1 MLLLN
6 MINNNELIDQI
17 KLYNKFLNS
26 DSVNKAYNFALEAHQ
41 NQKREEGVPYIIHPV
56 AVAKILTDLK
66 LDSATIT
73 TGLLHDTIEDTKET
87 YESVKKEFGEEVAN
101 LVDGVTKISALE
113 DKASI
118 DSKAENFRKLILAT
132 SKDIRVLLV
141 KLADRLH
148 NMRTIHF
155 LKDKD
160 KIIRK
165 AKETMEIYA
174 PLADRMGMNRIRD
187 ELEDLSFSVL
197 NKPARDLILE
207 RLKFIKNN
215 RDDTFKSISLD
226 LIELLKSN
234 GINATITGREKT
246 PFSIW
251 RKIQNKKISLE
262 QLTDII
268 GFRIVVKN
276 IEDCYKALGIFHSKF
291 STIPGKFKDYIS
303 TPKINKYKSIHT
315 SVIGPKKNRIEIQI
329 RTFEMQ
335 EFAERGIASHW
346 KYKSSEKFSELSWKE
361 YDWLRDLVEIIETGN
376 SPEHYYEFTKL
387 QMFQDNVFCF
397 TPEGAVIKLPMKATP
412 IDFAYAVH
420 TKIGNSAIGCLV
432 NGQDTTLQTT
442 LKNGDLVKI
451 ETSKN
456 ASPSLHWLSSSKTG
470 KARAAIR
477 RYWQDK
483 SLENTNLIE
492 KNYSST
498 IEVDLPHE
506 PGALGNICSLIGLNK
521 GNIINVELLDRREDY
536 LKFSFDLQI
545 KDLKNFTNLISQIK
559 QSNLKFRI
567 IRHKQKK
574 NAFIKRIFDN
584 FKRN

>member
-1 MLLLN
+1 
-6 MINNNELIDQI
+6 MINNSELIDKI
-17 KLYNKFLNS
+17 KSYNKFLNS
-26 DSVNKAYNFALEAHQ
+26 ESLNKAYSFALDAHQ

-56 AVAKILTDLK
+56 AVANILTELK

-73 TGLLHDTIEDTKET
+73 TGLLHDTIEDTNVT
-87 YESVKKEFGEEVAN
+87 YETVKKEFGEEVAN
-101 LVDGVTKISALE
+101 LVDGVTKLSALE
-113 DKASI
+113 DKAS
-118 DSKAENFRKLILAT
+118 DNSKAENFRKLILAT

-148 NMRTIHF
+148 NMRTINF
-155 LKDKD
+155 LKDKE

-197 NKPARDLILE
+197 NKPARELILD
-207 RLKFIKNN
+207 RLKFIKSN
-215 RDDTFKSISLD
+215 REDTFKLISAE
-226 LIELLKSN
+226 LIELLRNN
-234 GINATITGREKT
+234 GIQAKITGREKT

-268 GFRIVVKN
+268 GFRILVNNVD
-276 IEDCYKALGIFHSKF
+276 DCYKTLGIFHSKF
-291 STIPGKFKDYIS
+291 SAIPGKFKDYIS

-329 RTFEMQ
+329 RTNEMN

-346 KYKSSEKFSELSWKE
+346 KYKSSEKFSDLSWKE

-387 QMFQDNVFCF
+387 QMFQENVFCF
-397 TPEGAVIKLPMKATP
+397 TPKGAVIKLPKNATP

-420 TKIGNSAIGCLV
+420 TKVGDSAIGCNI
-432 NGQDTTLQTT
+432 NGRESTLQTD
-442 LKNGDLVKI
+442 LKNGDMI
-451 ETSKN
+451 EIISSKN
-456 ASPSLHWLSSSKTG
+456 ASPSLHWLSSCKTG
-470 KARAAIR
+470 KARASIR
-477 RYWQDK
+477 RYWEDK
-483 SLENTNLIE
+483 SLENLKSKE
-492 KNYSST
+492 KNYTST
-498 IEVDLPHE
+498 IIVDLPHK
-506 PGALGNICSLIGLNK
+506 PGALGNISSLIGINK
-521 GNIINVELLDRREDY
+521 GNILNVEMLEKKKDY
-536 LKFSFDLQI
+536 LQFSFDIQI

-559 QSNLKFRI
+559 QNDFNFKI
-567 IRHKQKK
+567 VRHKQKK
-574 NAFIKRIFDN
+574 NAFIRRIFKN

>member
-1 MLLLN
+1 
-6 MINNNELIDQI
+6 MINNNELINKI
-17 KLYNKFLNS
+17 KTYNKFLNS
-26 DSVNKAYNFALEAHQ
+26 ESLNKAYNFALDAHQ
-41 NQKREEGVPYIIHPV
+41 NQKRDEGVPYIIHPL
-56 AVAKILTDLK
+56 AVANILTELK

-73 TGLLHDTIEDTKET
+73 TGLLHDTIEDTNVT
-87 YESVKKEFGEEVAN
+87 YDTVKKEFGEEVAN

-113 DKASI
+113 DKASHS
-118 DSKAENFRKLILAT
+118 SKEENFRKLILAT

-148 NMRTIHF
+148 NMRTIQF
-155 LKDKD
+155 LKNKD
-160 KIIRK
+160 KITRK

-187 ELEDLSFSVL
+187 ELEDLSFAVL
-197 NKPARDLILE
+197 NKPARDLILD
-207 RLKFIKNN
+207 RLQFIKSNK
-215 RDDTFKSISLD
+215 DDTFKVISAELISL
-226 LIELLKSN
+226 LESR
-234 GINATITGREKT
+234 GIQTKIFGREKT

-268 GFRIVVKN
+268 GFRIIVTN
-276 IEDCYKALGIFHSKF
+276 IDDCYKTLGIFHNKF
-291 STIPGKFKDYIS
+291 SAIPGKFKDYIS
-303 TPKINKYKSIHT
+303 TPKINNYKSIHT

-329 RTFEMQ
+329 RTNEMH

-361 YDWLRDLVEIIETGN
+361 YDWLRDLVEIIETGS

-387 QMFQDNVFCF
+387 QMFQENVFCF
-397 TPEGAVIKLPMKATP
+397 TPKGSVIKLPRNATP

-420 TKIGNSAIGCLV
+420 TKIGESAVGCII
-432 NGQDTTLQTT
+432 NGNESTLQSE
-442 LKNGDLVKI
+442 LKNGDMI
-451 ETSKN
+451 EIITSKN

-470 KARAAIR
+470 KARASIR

-483 SLENTNLIE
+483 SLEKT
-492 KNYSST
+492 KVKDKSYTST
-498 IEVDLPHE
+498 LVVDLPHK
-506 PGALGNICSLIGLNK
+506 PGVLGNISSLIGMNQ
-521 GNIINVELLDRREDY
+521 GNILNVEMLKKKKDY
-536 LKFSFDLQI
+536 LQFSFELQI

-559 QSNLKFRI
+559 QNNFNFKI

-574 NAFIKRIFDN
+574 NAFIRRIFEN

>member
-1 MLLLN
+1 
-6 MINNNELIDQI
+6 MINNNELINEI
-17 KLYNKFLNS
+17 KSYNKFLNH
-26 DSVNKAYNFALEAHQ
+26 DSLNKAFKFAIDAHK
-41 NQKREEGVPYIIHPV
+41 NQKRDEGVPYIIHPV

-73 TGLLHDTIEDTKET
+73 TGLLHDTIEDTKVT
-87 YESVKKEFGEEVAN
+87 YETVKKEFGEEVAN

-113 DKASI
+113 DKASS

-148 NMRTIHF
+148 NMRTIKF
-155 LKDKD
+155 VKGKE
-160 KIIRK
+160 KMVRK

-187 ELEDLSFSVL
+187 ELEDLSFEIL
-197 NKPARDLILE
+197 NKEARDLIQE

-215 RDDTFKSISLD
+215 RDDNFKIISVE
-226 LIELLKSN
+226 LINLLKDN
-234 GINATITGREKT
+234 GVTATIAGREKT

-251 RKIQNKKISLE
+251 RKMQNKKISLE
-262 QLTDII
+262 QLTDIV
-268 GFRIVVKN
+268 GFRILLNSV
-276 IEDCYKALGIFHSKF
+276 EDCYKTLGILHSKY
-291 STIPGKFKDYIS
+291 SAIPGKFKDYIS

-315 SVIGPKKNRIEIQI
+315 ALIGPFKQRIEVQI
-329 RTFEMQ
+329 RTYEMH

-397 TPEGAVIKLPMKATP
+397 TPKGAVIKLPKNGTP

-420 TKIGNSAIGCLV
+420 TKVGDTAIGCEI
-432 NGQDTTLQTT
+432 NGKEMPVQTT
-442 LKNGDLVKI
+442 LKNGDMVKI
-451 ETSKN
+451 LTSSN
-456 ASPSLHWLSSSKTG
+456 VSPSLHWLSSSKTG
-470 KARAAIR
+470 KARASIR
-477 RYWQDK
+477 KYWQGRSNKKQDEDK
-483 SLENTNLIE
+483 VYNTSLI
-492 KNYSST
+492 
-498 IEVDLPHE
+498 IDLPHN
-506 PGALGNICSLIGLNK
+506 PGVLGEISTLIGLNK
-521 GNIINVELLDRREDY
+521 SNIVNIELLKRKEDY
-536 LKFSFDLQI
+536 LQFSFDIQI

-559 QSNLKFRI
+559 QKDYKFKI
-567 IRHKQKK
+567 VRHKNKK
-574 NAFIKRIFDN
+574 NAFLQRIFKN
-584 FKRN
+584 FKRS

>member
-1 MLLLN
+1 
-6 MINNNELIDQI
+6 MINNIELIDKI
-17 KLYNKFLNS
+17 KSYNKFLNS
-26 DSVNKAYNFALEAHQ
+26 KSLNKAYNFALDAHQ
-41 NQKREEGVPYIIHPV
+41 NQRREEGVPYIIHPV
-56 AVAKILTDLK
+56 AVANILTELK

-73 TGLLHDTIEDTKET
+73 TGLLHDTIEDTNVT
-87 YESVKKEFGEEVAN
+87 YATVKKEFGEEVAN
-101 LVDGVTKISALE
+101 LVDGVTKLSALE
-113 DKASI
+113 EKAS
-118 DSKAENFRKLILAT
+118 DNSKAENFRKLILAT

-155 LKDKD
+155 LKDKE

-197 NKPARDLILE
+197 NKPARDLILD
-207 RLKFIKNN
+207 RLTFIKSNKE
-215 RDDTFKSISLD
+215 DTFK
-226 LIELLKSN
+226 LIAAELIDLLKSN
-234 GINATITGREKT
+234 GVQAKITGREKT

-268 GFRIVVKN
+268 GFRILVN
-276 IEDCYKALGIFHSKF
+276 DIDDCYKTLGIFHSKF
-291 STIPGKFKDYIS
+291 SAIPGKFKDYIS
-303 TPKINKYKSIHT
+303 TPKINKYRSIHT

-329 RTFEMQ
+329 RTNEMN

-361 YDWLRDLVEIIETGN
+361 YDWLRDLVEIIENGN

-397 TPEGAVIKLPMKATP
+397 TPKGAVIKLPKNASP

-420 TKIGNSAIGCLV
+420 TKIGESAIACNV
-432 NGQDTTLQTT
+432 NGRESTLQTD
-442 LKNGDLVKI
+442 LKNGDMVEI
-451 ETSKN
+451 ITSKN

-470 KARAAIR
+470 KARASIR

-483 SLENTNLIE
+483 STKDLKSKE
-492 KNYSST
+492 KNYTST
-498 IEVDLPHE
+498 IVVDLPHQ
-506 PGALGNICSLIGLNK
+506 PGALGNISSLIGINE
-521 GNIINVELLDRREDY
+521 GNILNVELLKKKKDY
-536 LKFSFDLQI
+536 LQFSFDIQV

-559 QSNLKFRI
+559 QKNLNFKI

-574 NAFIKRIFDN
+574 NAFIRRIFEN

>member
-1 MLLLN
+1 
-6 MINNNELIDQI
+6 MINNSELINKI
-17 KLYNKFLNS
+17 KSYNKFLNS
-26 DSVNKAYNFALEAHQ
+26 ESLNKAYNFALDAHQ

-56 AVAKILTDLK
+56 AVANILTELK

-73 TGLLHDTIEDTKET
+73 TGLLHDTIEDTNVT
-87 YESVKKEFGEEVAN
+87 YETVKQEFGEEVAN

-113 DKASI
+113 DKAS
-118 DSKAENFRKLILAT
+118 DNSKAENFRKLILAT

-155 LKDKD
+155 IKDKE

-197 NKPARDLILE
+197 NQPARDLILD
-207 RLKFIKNN
+207 RLKFIKSN
-215 RDDTFKSISLD
+215 REDTFKIIAAE
-226 LIELLKSN
+226 LIELLKAN
-234 GINATITGREKT
+234 GIHAKITGREKT

-251 RKIQNKKISLE
+251 RKIQKRKISLE

-268 GFRIVVKN
+268 GFRVLVN
-276 IEDCYKALGIFHSKF
+276 SVDDCYKTLGIFHSKF
-291 STIPGKFKDYIS
+291 SAIPGKFKDYIS

-329 RTFEMQ
+329 RTNEMN

-387 QMFQDNVFCF
+387 QMFQENVFCF
-397 TPEGAVIKLPMKATP
+397 TTEGAVIKLPRNATP

-420 TKIGNSAIGCLV
+420 TKVGDSAIGCNI
-432 NGQDTTLQTT
+432 NGRESTLQTD
-442 LKNGDLVKI
+442 LKNGDMI
-451 ETSKN
+451 EIISSKN
-456 ASPSLHWLSSSKTG
+456 ASPSLHWLSSSKT
-470 KARAAIR
+470 
-477 RYWQDK
+477 
-483 SLENTNLIE
+483 
-492 KNYSST
+492 
-498 IEVDLPHE
+498 
-506 PGALGNICSLIGLNK
+506 
-521 GNIINVELLDRREDY
+521 
-536 LKFSFDLQI
+536 
-545 KDLKNFTNLISQIK
+545 
-559 QSNLKFRI
+559 
-567 IRHKQKK
+567 
-574 NAFIKRIFDN
+574 
-584 FKRN
+584 